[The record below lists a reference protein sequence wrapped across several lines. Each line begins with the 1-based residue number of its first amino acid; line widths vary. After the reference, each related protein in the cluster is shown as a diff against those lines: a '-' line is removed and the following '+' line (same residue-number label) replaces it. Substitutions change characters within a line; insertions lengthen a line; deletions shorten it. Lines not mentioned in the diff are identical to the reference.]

1 MKAEDEMEK
10 YFLGGN
16 TAFGFRGFHD
26 AEIARADRAILLKG
40 GPGTGKSSLMK
51 RIAREAAERGMD
63 TEMWMCSG
71 DPSSAD
77 GVYIKDLDTVVA
89 DATSPHA
96 VEASLPVIRDRIED
110 MARALSREKLLP
122 HAKEIADLLSVKKG
136 CYESAY
142 KHLKSA
148 YGHYLK
154 KTEVYSRHADI
165 AAIRRMAAAD
175 ALRFEDGKGA
185 ATTGRGE
192 PRVRFSRAITPD
204 GDVSYHEH
212 LIAKR
217 VHFVKGSASG
227 AEIYL
232 EELMG
237 LVGADVALR
246 NPLTGEG
253 VTGFV
258 VGDDAFTADA
268 GPFVTAA
275 TAIDISACERDAAGV
290 TEFWAAREREEVRL
304 AVSALSSAREA
315 HLAVEEFFVAAMDF
329 SVTENIADRL
339 TAEIFG

>member
-96 VEASLPVIRDRIED
+96 V
-110 MARALSREKLLP
+110 
-122 HAKEIADLLSVKKG
+122 
-136 CYESAY
+136 
-142 KHLKSA
+142 
-148 YGHYLK
+148 
-154 KTEVYSRHADI
+154 
-165 AAIRRMAAAD
+165 D

-185 ATTGRGE
+185 ATAGRGE

>member
-1 MKAEDEMEK
+1 MEK

-16 TAFGFRGFHD
+16 TAFGFKGFHD
-26 AEIARADRAILLKG
+26 AEIARAGRVILLKG

-77 GVYIKDLDTVVA
+77 GVYIKELDTVVA

-96 VEASLPVIRDRIED
+96 VEASLPVIRDRLVD

-122 HAKEIADLLSVKKG
+122 HAKEISDLLSVKKG
-136 CYESAY
+136 CYENAY

-148 YGHYLK
+148 YGYRLK
-154 KTEVYSRHADI
+154 KNEMYARHADT
-165 AAIRRMAAAD
+165 AAIRRIAAAN
-175 ALRFEDGKGA
+175 ALRSAGETGA
-185 ATTGRGE
+185 VSSERGA
-192 PRVRFSRAITPD
+192 PRLRFSRAVTPD
-204 GDVSYHEH
+204 GDVSYYEH

-217 VHFVKGSASG
+217 VHVVKGSASG

-232 EELMG
+232 AELEG
-237 LVGADVALR
+237 LVGADVVLR

-253 VTGFV
+253 VTGLIA
-258 VGDDAFTADA
+258 GDDAFVADA
-268 GPFVTAA
+268 GPFATAA
-275 TAIDISACERDAAGV
+275 SVADISVCEGDAASV

-329 SVTENIADRL
+329 SVTESIAAGL
-339 TAEIFG
+339 AEEIFG